1 VTSVQG
7 RDYSTVMGIT
17 VLLSV
22 LIIVANMF
30 VDIMYGILDP
40 RTREARS

>member
-1 VTSVQG
+1 
-7 RDYSTVMGIT
+7 MGIT